1 MKNIFITISIIL
13 GIIPQL
19 MVMWGIYKKTMKL
32 SFSTYFVWFLLN
44 LIISIASIVT
54 HGNYFLSLTYV
65 SLNLIIALMV
75 VYRERT
81 ITFPKWEKF
90 VIALSILCMVVWYFT
105 NGMYAIIA
113 AASASFIAGIPQL
126 VVVYKHPELTSLVV
140 WLLGTLAP
148 LFSVFGGANWSIVER
163 FYPTVFFT
171 YGVFGLLI
179 LFFKR
184 NKVFTY

>member
-1 MKNIFITISIIL
+1 MKNIYITLSIII

-44 LIISIASIVT
+44 LIICIASIIG

-65 SLNLIIALMV
+65 SLNLVIALMV
-75 VYRERT
+75 LSRERKVS
-81 ITFPKWEKF
+81 FPAWEKF
-90 VIALSILCMVVWYFT
+90 VIALSVLCMIIWYLT
-105 NGMYAIIA
+105 NGIYAIIA
-113 AASASFIAGIPQL
+113 ASIASFVAGVPQL
-126 VVVYKHPELTSLVV
+126 VVVYKNPRLTSPLV

-163 FYPTVFFT
+163 FYPMTFFI
-171 YGVFGLLI
+171 YGLFGLII
-179 LFFKR
+179 LFMQMK
-184 NKVFTY
+184 KQ